1 MGLDKK
7 SGLKEKKLGIF
18 YFKKKEIVSVK
29 KDKVLVPFKI
39 WKRPVT
45 ALRVLPLCGKDQW
58 QPGMFGR
65 SILKSFSSKVIE
77 KYTKEIG
84 WVL

>member
-45 ALRVLPLCGKDQW
+45 ALRVLPLCGKDQ
-58 QPGMFGR
+58 
-65 SILKSFSSKVIE
+65 
-77 KYTKEIG
+77 
-84 WVL
+84 